1 MAQLSI
7 LKQKLNSIKTTKKIT
22 HAIRLISM
30 SFYSRLEKQQT
41 ELNQYKTTIQTL
53 LAQLIKQYPI
63 WNNKKFFP
71 QDVLDKNPLI
81 IIVSSAKG
89 LCGSFNTNLFRYFEQ
104 TFLLEKNQ
112 KPDFIIIGQK
122 AINFTK
128 TLSQTKKLPN
138 SIIYAEKEL
147 KTSNFNS
154 IAKKISDTII
164 TCEKTYSSV
173 SFYHNFMKNF
183 FAQKPQKTT
192 LIPFEKKETIN
203 TPPKITDLI
212 WEQDKTK
219 TLDFLATLVIKS
231 STLDILFQSLISE
244 HAARFLAMDSSTTN
258 AEKFIER
265 LTLQYNKSRQALITR
280 EVAELSTNL

>member
-30 SFYSRLEKQQT
+30 SFYSRLEKQQAD
-41 ELNQYKTTIQTL
+41 LKTYQKTMKTL
-53 LAQLIKQYPI
+53 FAQLITQFPE
-63 WNNKKFFP
+63 WENKKLFP
-71 QDVLDKNPLI
+71 QDVLDSTPLV

-112 KPDFIIIGQK
+112 KPDFIAIGQK
-122 AINFTK
+122 ATNFIEEF
-128 TLSQTKKLPN
+128 LEEKKIAGN
-138 SIIYAEKEL
+138 IIHTEKEL
-147 KTSNFNS
+147 KTSNFDS
-154 IAKKISDTII
+154 IAKHVSDTII
-164 TCEKTYSSV
+164 TSEKIYSSV
-173 SFYHNFMKNF
+173 SFYHNFLKNF

-192 LIPFEKKETIN
+192 LIPFEPEQNSEET
-203 TPPKITDLI
+203 PELEDLI
-212 WEQDKTK
+212 WEQNKTK
-219 TLDFLATLVIKS
+219 TLNYLATMVIKS

-244 HAARFLAMDSSTTN
+244 NAARFLAMDSSTTN

-280 EVAELSTNL
+280 EVAELSSNL